1 MNKTFTTLN
10 IVTCALLSA
19 VAVILASVFHH
30 LLSDMSSLFS
40 PMHFPVLLCGI
51 LCGQWLG
58 LICGIVT
65 PLVSLLATGR
75 PPFPNPLV
83 PMLLELAAYGFFA
96 GLMRGIF
103 LRNTRANRF
112 SSVLALVVAMV
123 LGRAVN
129 AMSAAVFMA
138 TSVRSY
144 FAALWV
150 KFGDNFVSTWAAII
164 LQLVLIPALLFAL
177 QRGGVLIKYLPDT
190 PVWSRK
196 RRTQDERQEQ

>member
-1 MNKTFTTLN
+1 MKKTFTTLN

-19 VAVILASVFHH
+19 VAVILASTFHH

-83 PMLLELAAYGFFA
+83 PMLLELAAYGFFT

-129 AMSAAVFMA
+129 AISAAFFMA
-138 TSVRSY
+138 TSVQSY
-144 FAALWV
+144 FAALWT
-150 KFGDNFVSTWAAII
+150 KFGGNFVSTWAAII
-164 LQLVLIPALLFAL
+164 LQLVLIPALLLAL

-190 PVWSRK
+190 PVWPRK
-196 RRTQDERQEQ
+196 RRTKDERQA